1 MFNQSQEDYI
11 NKRIIYC
18 SLLLQEY
25 GYRELLDS
33 PLIKGGNRYKC
44 RSKLKYIKNLILQ
57 IEKDSRASKEMIA
70 KSEDLALDNVGL
82 MATIV
87 GTLALVPECQIDFIE
102 KEFSKVCTEAMK
114 RFNEQ
119 KLKEKE
125 NEMDN

>member
-33 PLIKGGNRYKC
+33 PLIVGANRHKC
-44 RSKLKYIKNLILQ
+44 NSKLKYIKNLLLQ
-57 IEKDSRASKEMIA
+57 IERDSKASKEIIA
-70 KSEDLALDNVGL
+70 KSEDMAMNNVGL

-87 GTLALVPECQIDFIE
+87 GTLALVPDCQIDFIE
-102 KEFSKVCTEAMK
+102 EEFSKVCTEAMK
-114 RFNEQ
+114 RFNDS
-119 KLKEKE
+119 KLKEEE

>member
-1 MFNQSQEDYI
+1 MFNQNQEDYI

-33 PLIKGGNRYKC
+33 PLIKGGNRYKVK
-44 RSKLKYIKNLILQ
+44 SKLKYIKNMILQ
-57 IEKDSRASKEMIA
+57 LERDSKASKEIIA
-70 KSEDLALDNVGL
+70 KSEDMALNNVGL

-87 GTLALVPECQIDFIE
+87 GTLALVPDCQIDFIE
-102 KEFSKVCTEAMK
+102 KEFSEVCVKAMK
-114 RFNEQ
+114 RFNAN

-125 NEMDN
+125 R